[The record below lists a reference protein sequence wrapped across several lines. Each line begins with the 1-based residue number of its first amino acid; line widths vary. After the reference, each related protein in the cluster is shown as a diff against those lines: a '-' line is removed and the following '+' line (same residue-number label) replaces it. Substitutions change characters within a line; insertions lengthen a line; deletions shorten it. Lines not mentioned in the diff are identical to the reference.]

1 MFTGII
7 QEIGRVRTAIRKD
20 NLVLDIE
27 SDIVASR
34 LKIGDSVAINGVC
47 QTVIELPKG
56 GFRVEAIEETLSRTN
71 IGKVSPGDYVNLES
85 PMATGEMFHGHIVQG
100 HIDCTGNISAII
112 PEKGSDIF
120 KIEYPAEF
128 GRYVIEKGSICIDGI
143 SLTVINTEND
153 ILSVAVIPQTKDN
166 TVFKYKKTGDTV
178 NLEFD
183 LIAKYVEK
191 MILENK
197 SKLTFNFLKEHGFG

>member
-7 QEIGRVRTAIRKD
+7 QEIGRVRSAIKRN

-47 QTVIELPKG
+47 QTVIKSPKG

-71 IGKVSPGDYVNLES
+71 MEKISPGDYVNLES
-85 PMATGEMFHGHIVQG
+85 PIAAGEMFHGHIVQG
-100 HIDCTGNISAII
+100 HIDCVGKISAII
-112 PEKGSDIF
+112 PDKGSDTF

-128 GRYVIEKGSICIDGI
+128 GRYVIGKGSICIDGI
-143 SLTVINTEND
+143 SLTVIDAEND
-153 ILSVAVIPQTKDN
+153 VLSVAVIPHTKDN

-191 MILENK
+191 MIPKNK